1 MSIKSRLPR
10 ARGTLALDEPVDR
23 AARTDQQARS
33 ARFEARTAAA
43 AAASAAVHAHA
54 LAATSGARENVSK
67 DAVCAAAVPAKRRSC
82 RLCDWR
88 LTPGVCRN
96 CSGAGAA
103 RNCPAAAAPRVEAPV
118 GKAADAAAE
127 ATKAAAPG
135 CFAAWLLL
143 MILPFRTMAEY
154 G

>member
-1 MSIKSRLPR
+1 MSRLPR

-103 RNCPAAAAPRVEAPV
+103 RNCPAAAAPRVVAPV

>member
-1 MSIKSRLPR
+1 M
-10 ARGTLALDEPVDR
+10 DR

>member
-1 MSIKSRLPR
+1 MF
-10 ARGTLALDEPVDR
+10 
-23 AARTDQQARS
+23 AATAQVQARP
-33 ARFEARTAAA
+33 ATA
-43 AAASAAVHAHA
+43 
-54 LAATSGARENVSK
+54 
-67 DAVCAAAVPAKRRSC
+67 PP
-82 RLCDWR
+82 RL
-88 LTPGVCRN
+88 
-96 CSGAGAA
+96 
-103 RNCPAAAAPRVEAPV
+103 PRVEAPV